1 MTTPP
6 DATKLL
12 EGYGATDRQLTQ
24 FDFQMSQAVHGL
36 ETVARMASEL
46 AEGLQDETGH
56 KALFKLM
63 NTVSHAAYS
72 NTLAPELAGALTHL
86 AMAQGMVESIAVR
99 SESE

>member
-1 MTTPP
+1 MTTT

-12 EGYGATDRQLTQ
+12 EGYGATDRQLSQ
-24 FDFQMSQAVHGL
+24 FEFQMKQAIQGL
-36 ETVARMASEL
+36 TKVARMAAEL
-46 AEGLQDETGH
+46 ATDLQDAPGH
-56 KALFKLM
+56 SVLFKLM